1 MGACCSHDGRL
12 LVPRPT
18 APLSKQPTSADLA
31 LLDAADTGDLVG
43 AREARAAGA
52 QLAGARTEGGSTP
65 LLLAAYEGHAD
76 MVRYLLAEGDN
87 VDAKRDAD
95 GCTALRL
102 AAGNGH
108 VEVVDALLE
117 RGADASI
124 AADDEWA
131 PLEVAV
137 FNDTDAELGAA
148 LALQHSAKRLA
159 FGKSLHERLAP
170 ESPVAVL
177 PADLVLLVLE
187 TAEGL
192 GSCFAQVARRIE
204 AHEERRRRRQ
214 AKKAGAGEDL
224 CSSEEEDISC
234 ESWCAACRTTRR
246 MRTEPA
252 EVMELRF
259 AGFGNGCTN
268 ASCPGPGLGGGELT
282 MHQRALRTGRAA
294 AMRENSWR

>member
-234 ESWCAACRTTRR
+234 ESWCAACRTMR
-246 MRTEPA
+246 RTEPA

-268 ASCPGPGLGGGELT
+268 ASCPGPGLGGEELT

-294 AMRENSWR
+294 TLRENSWR